1 MKWRDVV
8 GEETA
13 TKAVKAVK
21 PLTPPA
27 ARRRA
32 KRQDTIQQKIQTTQG
47 IQALRVQNL
56 RAKLDQV

>member
-1 MKWRDVV
+1 MKWREVTR
-8 GEETA
+8 EETS
-13 TKAVKAVK
+13 TKPVQAVK

-32 KRQDTIQQKIQTTQG
+32 KRQDNVQQRIQTTQG
-47 IQALRVQNL
+47 IQALRLQNL

>member
-8 GEETA
+8 EEETG
-13 TKAVKAVK
+13 TKPVQAVK

-32 KRQDTIQQKIQTTQG
+32 KRQDDIQQKIQTTKG

-56 RAKLDQV
+56 QTKLDQV